1 MNRTAK
7 IVKQSVILA
16 ILVIVS
22 TYLGIQIGISKHQ
35 VVGKTLEKPSMNII
49 LADDNPKPCALC
61 RKDRG

>member
-7 IVKQSVILA
+7 IVKQSVLLA

-22 TYLGIQIGISKHQ
+22 TYVGIQIGMSKHQ
-35 VVGKTLEKPSMNII
+35 VVGKTLEKSGHQII
-49 LADDNPKPCALC
+49 LADDGPKPCALC

>member
-7 IVKQSVILA
+7 IVKQSVLLA

-22 TYLGIQIGISKHQ
+22 TYLGIQIGISNHQ

-49 LADDNPKPCALC
+49 LADDGPKPCPTC
-61 RKDRG
+61 RKG